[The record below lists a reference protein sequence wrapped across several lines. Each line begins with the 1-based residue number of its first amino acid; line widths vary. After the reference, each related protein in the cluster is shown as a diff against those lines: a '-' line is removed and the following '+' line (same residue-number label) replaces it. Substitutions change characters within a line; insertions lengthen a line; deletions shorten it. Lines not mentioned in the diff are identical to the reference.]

1 MTQEIVPLPV
11 AHPATGEVL
20 DVHGATGDQL
30 AEWHQQMRMLKAAA
44 DETLKDIDAELRQR
58 MGERTLWPAGEWEI
72 SVEGANKSVWD
83 GDELEPVLRELVET
97 GVVQAGDVTE
107 VIRHETTVSAREA
120 GRLVKQLTGRA
131 RDAVEACRTWER
143 QRGRLVVKRS
153 VQLPPPDSQMME
165 QS

>member
-1 MTQEIVPLPV
+1 MSQEIVPLPV

-58 MGERTLWPAGEWEI
+58 MDDRTLWAAGAWEVSI
-72 SVEGANKSVWD
+72 ESANRSVWD
-83 GDELEPVLRELVET
+83 WEELEAVLRDLVEA
-97 GVVQAGDVTE
+97 GAVQAGHVTE
-107 VIRHETTVSAREA
+107 VIHHETTGSAREA
-120 GRLVKQLTGRA
+120 DRLSKQLTGTA
-131 RDAVEACRTWER
+131 HDAVEACRAWER
-143 QRGRLVVKRS
+143 QRGRIVVKRS